1 MTGRIEKDLIFLNE
15 PTGEGL
21 RFAKLFLGDET
32 LAQEL
37 VERALLR
44 LTIVRDGK
52 RSRAKFFGDL
62 ENLCLEEKNKKSS
75 LKEKQL
81 ELFTIEPSG
90 QVRNENKKDI
100 KRKRLVYQS
109 LQSPY
114 RACIKSYMNPTWVGV
129 HYIQVWI

>member
-1 MTGRIEKDLIFLNE
+1 MTSRIEEELIFLSG
-15 PTGEGL
+15 PTVEGL

-75 LKEKQL
+75 FKEKQL
-81 ELFTIEPSG
+81 ELFTIVCG
-90 QVRNENKKDI
+90 
-100 KRKRLVYQS
+100 
-109 LQSPY
+109 
-114 RACIKSYMNPTWVGV
+114 RA
-129 HYIQVWI
+129 

>member
-37 VERALLR
+37 VERTLLR
-44 LTIVRDGK
+44 LPILRDGQ
-52 RSRAKFFGDL
+52 RSRAKFFWEL
-62 ENLCLEEKNKKSS
+62 ENLCLEEKNKLSS

-90 QVRNENKKDI
+90 QVRNENKKDM
-100 KRKRLVYQS
+100 RVARVQAL
-109 LQSPY
+109 LCGED
-114 RACIKSYMNPTWVGV
+114 RAGC
-129 HYIQVWI
+129 